1 LRHFLWHG
9 VFHCATLLPGF
20 VPNDEGAGG
29 NRSLLAYVYEP
40 VYQKHRPGLKDIEK
54 SMAQKSVAPYTAQA
68 GHEQESE
75 HVAAGSMLGPILCW
89 AVVFADIGTSVY
101 YTPGILYGTVQ
112 NRSGFFVT
120 LTLAVFVLLTL
131 KYTEVTHRF
140 PQGGGVVTVAAQAIN
155 RWFGALGGMF
165 ILVDY
170 FLTAAIS
177 CLSGMQYLSVVI
189 IPLGVTAFLPGL
201 GTIQLPI
208 LILTIVILI
217 LLGILNWIGISES
230 AKVSLVGAVIA
241 FLSDIAILVTVFS
254 HVSLSQFFALVPQV
268 FAGRPLTF
276 GTFLAG
282 FAGSFLAFSGLES
295 ISQLSPVMK
304 KPHKRV
310 AGIAMVL
317 VVVTVGLTSPLLTFF
332 STLLLPQ
339 AAGDP
344 IKSAQIISLLAGFW
358 GNTALQV
365 EVAISASAL
374 LVFASNTAII
384 GAYHVFMALSR
395 MEFLPAVILK
405 RNKLRDTPHYSIML
419 ATGIPIAILIIVKGN
434 INILGDMYAFG
445 LLGAFSL
452 TCLGLDIVRYNDLR
466 RLILARRV
474 RRGQMQNQINRAD
487 STALPEPIPITRQN
501 NKAESA
507 SDDNSDTNVES
518 MRPAWFNINFGLGVF
533 TTFLVIVAWSTNLVT
548 KPLATLF
555 GGSVT
560 IIGMSIAYFN
570 YARHQKEGRLPAPL
584 VSTHL
589 HSFYPGSILAILQAN
604 SPHNA
609 AIARAAINNADTRHP
624 LLFLY
629 LANETQRA
637 EAPRMMEIVDPYLD
651 DLQAK
656 KDLGRAEG
664 MAQKAG
670 VPIRDYIYL
679 QTKEAPDTVAQVW
692 QTLHPKD
699 TVVASEDEDEYK
711 DINPDRIRYEL
722 TPDGRVAHLLKQW

>member
-1 LRHFLWHG
+1 
-9 VFHCATLLPGF
+9 
-20 VPNDEGAGG
+20 
-29 NRSLLAYVYEP
+29 
-40 VYQKHRPGLKDIEK
+40 
-54 SMAQKSVAPYTAQA
+54 M
-68 GHEQESE
+68 
-75 HVAAGSMLGPILCW
+75 
-89 AVVFADIGTSVY
+89 
-101 YTPGILYGTVQ
+101 
-112 NRSGFFVT
+112 
-120 LTLAVFVLLTL
+120 
-131 KYTEVTHRF
+131 THRF

-189 IPLGVTAFLPGL
+189 IALGFTTFIPGL
-201 GTIQLPI
+201 GTIQL
-208 LILTIVILI
+208 LILVVTIIILV

-241 FLSDIAILVTVFS
+241 FISDLAILVTVFS
-254 HVSLSQFFALVPQV
+254 HVSFAQFLALVPHV
-268 FAGRPLTF
+268 FAGRPLTL

-304 KPHKRV
+304 QPHRRV
-310 AGIAMVL
+310 AGIAMTL
-317 VVVTVGLTSPLLTFF
+317 VVITVGLTSPLLTFF
-332 STLLLPQ
+332 STLLLPH
-339 AAGDP
+339 AAGDA
-344 IKSAQIISLLAGFW
+344 IQSAQIISLLAGFW
-358 GNTALQV
+358 GNTFLRI

-395 MEFLPAVILK
+395 MEFLPPVILK

-419 ATGIPIAILIIVKGN
+419 ATGIPIIILIIVRGN

-452 TCLGLDIVRYNDLR
+452 TCLGLDIVRYRDLR
-466 RLILARRV
+466 RALVARR
-474 RRGQMQNQINRAD
+474 RAKQSVED
-487 STALPEPIPITRQN
+487 QSEPAGTLPLPVLNDKPEAGT
-501 NKAESA
+501 E
-507 SDDNSDTNVES
+507 SDTTGATPT
-518 MRPAWFNINFGLGVF
+518 RLTRFNINFALGIL
-533 TTFLVIVAWSTNLVT
+533 TTFLVMVAWSTNLVT

-560 IIGMSIAYFN
+560 ILGMSIAYFN
-570 YARHQKEGRLPAPL
+570 YARHQREGRLPAPL

-589 HSFYPGSILAILQAN
+589 HSFYPGAILAILHAN
-604 SPHNA
+604 STHNA
-609 AIARAAINNADTRHP
+609 AVARAAINNADTTHP

-629 LANETQRA
+629 LADTQPRT

-656 KDLGRAEG
+656 KDLGRAES
-664 MAQKAG
+664 MAQKAAI
-670 VPIRDYIYL
+670 PIRDYIYL
-679 QTKEAPDTVAQVW
+679 QESPDTVSQVW
-692 QTLHPKD
+692 QTLHPRD

-722 TPDGRVAHLLKQW
+722 TPEGRVAHLLKQW